1 MKFHYKMPSPIGF
14 QLAPMLDIVFLLLVF
29 FIVTQTF
36 EDDEPDLSINL
47 PSAETPKPGEN
58 VSNEIIVNI
67 RKDGTVV
74 INRQPYTM
82 PQLEDKLFS
91 VARLDK
97 TMLVRIRVDEKA
109 ESGVVVQ
116 VDGQTRCM
124 LRPGENVLIAR
135 AEEKVR
141 LVRLSPR
148 RFFPLVREK
157 LTEWSR

>member
-36 EDDEPDLSINL
+36 EEPDLSINL

-58 VSNEIIVNI
+58 ISNEIIVNI

-74 INRQPYTM
+74 INRQAYTM
-82 PQLEDKLFS
+82 PQLEDKLLS

-109 ESGVVVQ
+109 ESGVVVH
-116 VDGQTRCM
+116 VMDACLKAGLTNVSFSTR
-124 LRPGENVLIAR
+124 PPAPSSVNVPNPQA
-135 AEEKVR
+135 
-141 LVRLSPR
+141 S
-148 RFFPLVREK
+148 
-157 LTEWSR
+157 

>member
-1 MKFHYKMPSPIGF
+1 MKFHYKMPNPIGF

-36 EDDEPDLSINL
+36 EDTEPDLSINL
-47 PSAETPKPGEN
+47 PSAETPKPGES

-82 PQLEDKLFS
+82 EELERKLLS

-97 TMLVRIRVDEKA
+97 SQLVRIRLDEKA
-109 ESGVVVQ
+109 EGGVIVAVMDACLKADLTNISFSTRPPAPSSVNVPNPQ
-116 VDGQTRCM
+116 V
-124 LRPGENVLIAR
+124 P
-135 AEEKVR
+135 
-141 LVRLSPR
+141 
-148 RFFPLVREK
+148 
-157 LTEWSR
+157 

>member
-74 INRQPYTM
+74 INRQHYTM

-91 VARLDK
+91 VTRLDK

-109 ESGVVVQ
+109 ESGVVVH
-116 VDGQTRCM
+116 VMDACLKAGLNNVSFSTR
-124 LRPGENVLIAR
+124 PPVPSSINVSNSQA
-135 AEEKVR
+135 
-141 LVRLSPR
+141 S
-148 RFFPLVREK
+148 
-157 LTEWSR
+157 

>member
-36 EDDEPDLSINL
+36 EDDEPDLSITL

-74 INRQPYTM
+74 INRQAYTM
-82 PQLEDKLFS
+82 PQLEDKLLS

-109 ESGVVVQ
+109 ESGVVVH
-116 VDGQTRCM
+116 VMDACLKAGLNNVSFSTR
-124 LRPGENVLIAR
+124 PPAPSSVNVPNPQA
-135 AEEKVR
+135 
-141 LVRLSPR
+141 S
-148 RFFPLVREK
+148 
-157 LTEWSR
+157 

>member
-67 RKDGTVV
+67 RKEGTVV
-74 INRQPYTM
+74 IKRQ
-82 PQLEDKLFS
+82 DKLLS

-109 ESGVVVQ
+109 ESGVVVH
-116 VDGQTRCM
+116 VMDACLKAGLNNVSFSTR
-124 LRPGENVLIAR
+124 PPAPSSVNVPNPQA
-135 AEEKVR
+135 
-141 LVRLSPR
+141 S
-148 RFFPLVREK
+148 
-157 LTEWSR
+157 

>member
-67 RKDGTVV
+67 RKDGTVE
-74 INRQPYTM
+74 P
-82 PQLEDKLFS
+82 LL
-91 VARLDK
+91 LH
-97 TMLVRIRVDEKA
+97 VRGLTEDEK
-109 ESGVVVQ
+109 EIIL
-116 VDGQTRCM
+116 DGCLM
-124 LRPGENVLIAR
+124 NYYAKR
-135 AEEKVR
+135 AD
-141 LVRLSPR
+141 
-148 RFFPLVREK
+148 
-157 LTEWSR
+157 

>member
-74 INRQPYTM
+74 INRQQYNAAAGRQTFFRRPVGQNHARPY
-82 PQLEDKLFS
+82 
-91 VARLDK
+91 
-97 TMLVRIRVDEKA
+97 
-109 ESGVVVQ
+109 
-116 VDGQTRCM
+116 
-124 LRPGENVLIAR
+124 
-135 AEEKVR
+135 
-141 LVRLSPR
+141 PR
-148 RFFPLVREK
+148 G
-157 LTEWSR
+157 

>member
-74 INRQPYTM
+74 INRQ
-82 PQLEDKLFS
+82 LFS

-109 ESGVVVQ
+109 ESGVVVH
-116 VDGQTRCM
+116 VMDACLKAGLNNVSFSTR
-124 LRPGENVLIAR
+124 PPAPSSINVSNFQA
-135 AEEKVR
+135 
-141 LVRLSPR
+141 S
-148 RFFPLVREK
+148 
-157 LTEWSR
+157 

>member
-82 PQLEDKLFS
+82 PQLEDKLFPSPGWTKPCSS
-91 VARLDK
+91 VSAWMR
-97 TMLVRIRVDEKA
+97 RRNPA
-109 ESGVVVQ
+109 WW
-116 VDGQTRCM
+116 CM
-124 LRPGENVLIAR
+124 
-135 AEEKVR
+135 
-141 LVRLSPR
+141 
-148 RFFPLVREK
+148 
-157 LTEWSR
+157 

>member
-82 PQLEDKLFS
+82 PGWTKLCSS
-91 VARLDK
+91 VSAWMR
-97 TMLVRIRVDEKA
+97 RRNPA
-109 ESGVVVQ
+109 WW
-116 VDGQTRCM
+116 CM
-124 LRPGENVLIAR
+124 
-135 AEEKVR
+135 
-141 LVRLSPR
+141 
-148 RFFPLVREK
+148 
-157 LTEWSR
+157 